1 MTKQVLTKVV
11 LIVCL
16 CIPFLTT
23 AQDKDAAYRVNHEK
37 AIRISEKIELT
48 IKAKEPK
55 WKLKDVMYDAGAY
68 QRNGV
73 WQVEVSAYQRW
84 MSRAGELTLTVFV
97 YESVEEASRMQKQR
111 SGWSSVAGS
120 EQLEAFGDEAY
131 YITHPYFSWVSVRR
145 GRASIEV
152 HGPAGLTVTR
162 RFAQHALEQIE
173 DQ

>member
-1 MTKQVLTKVV
+1 MTKRVLTNVV
-11 LIVCL
+11 FIVCL
-16 CIPFLTT
+16 CTPFLTT
-23 AQDKDAAYRVNHEK
+23 AQDKDAAFRVHHEK

-55 WKLKDVMYDAGAY
+55 WKLKDVMYDGASY
-68 QRNGV
+68 QRDGV

-84 MSRAGELTLTVFV
+84 RSRPGELTLTIFV
-97 YESVEEASRMQKQR
+97 YESDEEASKMQKQR

-120 EQLEAFGDEAY
+120 EKLEAFGDEAY
-131 YITHPYFSWVSVRR
+131 YITHRYFSWVSVRR
-145 GRASIEV
+145 GRVSIEV